1 MVDVESEKMTMPFL
15 NLHREKIANIKNKVL
30 SEIEIYCLLII
41 LGFWYLTSLRGALS
55 CDEIVYAQAGYS
67 IIKGNIYVNLE
78 HPPLVKYF
86 IGIGQLI
93 FGTTSFAVRFPIVI
107 LGLLTIYTTYQ
118 VGKLLH
124 GRFAGFISAFLL
136 GGTYFF
142 ASHLVSGMLD
152 VPLAFFAVTLLF
164 ITLKCI
170 KTDNL
175 SQKHLFF
182 IGFLSVCAIATKYYG
197 VFFAII
203 PLGYLIIEQWK
214 KHGLSYRLIFS
225 LKYYIMGG
233 LLSFVLVYSPYFF
246 ISHPPM
252 PSTYHVPI
260 FIDNLLNIPIF
271 GNFVYVFGYSF
282 LFNLEHLAGG
292 HLAII
297 GGTLY
302 QYPPFWAYLYWLYIK
317 GSWIYTL
324 GLLIS
329 LCCIIYDIIK
339 SRGKKQI
346 VLISFILFPLLCF
359 NFLNVKMPRYL
370 IPLFPII
377 AVYSICCI
385 YKLLIDIN
393 QNLPISKRYFSFKN
407 LPRAIL
413 IVIILLV
420 VLTPDSP
427 LADSIKYPIN
437 TDSNYDQATKFVK
450 NYAESKARE
459 LVVLSFYPHILK
471 YYLEEL
477 GEGLSVNII
486 DLGYHEYESSSLS
499 LQMINEGKVDI
510 VIDFEDQPRFC
521 NTELYRNVRDKAKS
535 YFYFGQS
542 GLAAYIMK

>member
-1 MVDVESEKMTMPFL
+1 MTMPFL
-15 NLHREKIANIKNKVL
+15 NLHSEKIANVKNKVL
-30 SEIEIYCLLII
+30 GEIEIYCLLVI
-41 LGFWYLTSLRGALS
+41 LGFWYLTSLSGALS
-55 CDEIVYAQAGYS
+55 CDEVVYAQAGYS
-67 IIKGNIYVNLE
+67 IMNGNIYVNLE

-86 IGIGQLI
+86 IAIAQLI
-93 FGTTSFAVRFPIVI
+93 FGTTSFAVRLPIVI
-107 LGLLTIYTTYQ
+107 LGLLTIYITYQ

-124 GRFAGFISAFLL
+124 DRFTGFISAFLL

-142 ASHLVSGMLD
+142 VTHLVSGMLD

-164 ITLKCI
+164 VTLKCL

-182 IGFLSVCAIATKYYG
+182 VGFLSVCVIATKYYG
-197 VFFAII
+197 VFFVII
-203 PLGYLIIEQWK
+203 PLGYLIAEQWK
-214 KHGLSYRLIFS
+214 KHGLSCRLILS
-225 LKYYIMGG
+225 LRYYIMGG
-233 LLSFVLVYSPYFF
+233 LLSFILVYSPYFF
-246 ISHPPM
+246 ISHPPV
-252 PSTYHVPI
+252 PSTYYAPI

-282 LFNLEHLAGG
+282 VFNFEHLERG
-292 HLAII
+292 HLAMIR
-297 GGTLY
+297 GTLY

-346 VLISFILFPLLCF
+346 VLISFILFPLLCLNLF
-359 NFLNVKMPRYL
+359 NVKMPRYL

-377 AVYSICCI
+377 AVCSVYCI
-385 YKLLIDIN
+385 YKLLINIS
-393 QNLPISKRYFSFKN
+393 QNLPIWKRHFSFRN

-427 LADSIKYPIN
+427 LADSIKHPIN
-437 TDSNYDQATKFVK
+437 IDSNYDQATKFVK
-450 NYAESKARE
+450 NYAESKDRE
-459 LVVLSFYPHILK
+459 LVVLSFYPHILE

-477 GEGLSVNII
+477 GEGINVNII
-486 DLGYHEYESSSLS
+486 DLGYHKYESSSLS
-499 LQMINEGKVDI
+499 LQMINEGEVDI
-510 VIDFEDQPRFC
+510 VIDFKDQPRFC
-521 NTELYRNVRDKAKS
+521 NTELYYNIRDKAKNH
-535 YFYFGQS
+535 FYFGQS

>member
-1 MVDVESEKMTMPFL
+1 MEGKNMTMPFL
-15 NLHREKIANIKNKVL
+15 NLHSGKIANVKNRVL
-30 SEIEIYCLLII
+30 GEIEIYCLLAI
-41 LGFWYLTSLRGALS
+41 LGFWYLTSLTGAFFV
-55 CDEIVYAQAGYS
+55 DEVVYAQAGYS
-67 IIKGNIYVNLE
+67 IINGNIYVNLE

-93 FGTTSFAVRFPIVI
+93 FGTTSFGVRFPIVI
-107 LGLLTIYTTYQ
+107 LGLLTIYITYH

-124 GRFAGFISAFLL
+124 DRFIGFISAFLL

-142 ASHLVSGMLD
+142 VTHVVSGMLD

-164 ITLKCI
+164 VTLKCI

-175 SQKHLFF
+175 SQKHLFL
-182 IGFLSVCAIATKYYG
+182 IGFLSVCVIATKYYG
-197 VFFAII
+197 VFFVII
-203 PLGYLIIEQWK
+203 PLGYLIAEQWK

-225 LKYYIMGG
+225 LRYYIMGG
-233 LLSFVLVYSPYFF
+233 LLSFILVYSPYFF
-246 ISHPPM
+246 ISHPPV
-252 PSTYHVPI
+252 PSTYYAPT

-282 LFNLEHLAGG
+282 VFNFEHLARG
-292 HLAII
+292 HLAMIR
-297 GGTLY
+297 GTLY
-302 QYPPFWAYLYWLYIK
+302 EYPPFWAYLYWLYIK

-329 LCCIIYDIIK
+329 LCCIIYNIIK

-346 VLISFILFPLLCF
+346 VLISFILFPLLCLNLF
-359 NFLNVKMPRYL
+359 NVKMPRYL

-377 AVYSICCI
+377 AVCSVYCI
-385 YKLLIDIN
+385 YKLLINIS
-393 QNLPISKRYFSFKN
+393 QNLPISKRHFSFRN

-420 VLTPDSP
+420 ILTPDSP
-427 LADSIKYPIN
+427 LADSIKHPIN

-450 NYAESKARE
+450 NYAESKDRE
-459 LVVLSFYPHILK
+459 LVVLSFYPNILE

-477 GEGLSVNII
+477 AEGINVNII
-486 DLGYHEYESSSLS
+486 DLGYHKYESSSLS
-499 LQMINEGKVDI
+499 LQMINEGEVDI
-510 VIDFEDQPRFC
+510 VIDYKDQSRFC
-521 NTELYRNVRDKAKS
+521 NTELYNSIRDKAKS
-535 YFYFGQS
+535 HFYFGQS